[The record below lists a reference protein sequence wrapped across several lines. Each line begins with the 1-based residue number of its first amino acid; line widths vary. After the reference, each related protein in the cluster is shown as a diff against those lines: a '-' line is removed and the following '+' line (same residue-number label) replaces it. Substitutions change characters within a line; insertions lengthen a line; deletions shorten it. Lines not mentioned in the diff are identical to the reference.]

1 MDPFIFH
8 GFFTTLL
15 GGDKAAMLKLFE
27 WMEGM
32 LLTPEVKRDKA
43 IVLVGPQGCGK
54 SAVIEV
60 LRRMLGGGAVLETTA
75 PQFDVW
81 GRFNG
86 LMENALVVCISE
98 LPLTGVESRS
108 WQGPLKEL
116 IISENIQVKERYQP
130 VRTVRSFHRV
140 VLTSNVDL
148 PFLNSARRY
157 NKIQCHHPS
166 GDAEMQLAHFKAFYD
181 MLDQATPH
189 DLRQAVLSG
198 ATRLQWKMHAIQVE
212 PGESATAYL
221 KAVAKILNQSG
232 DAGAKAMISSAL
244 LGSWAVKKA
253 PSSPLPAEL
262 ALLVAASVLKSM
274 LADTVVS

>member
-1 MDPFIFH
+1 MDQSTFD

-15 GGDKAAMLKLFE
+15 GGDKVAMLKLFE

-32 LLTPEVKRDKA
+32 LLTPEVKPDKA
-43 IVLVGPQGCGK
+43 IVLVGPPCCGK
-54 SAVIEV
+54 IPLINM
-60 LRRMLGGGAVLETTA
+60 LRRMLGGGAVLQTTA
-75 PQFDVW
+75 PQQNVW

-86 LMENALVVCISE
+86 LMENALVVCIDE
-98 LPLTGVESRS
+98 VTDRRLRS
-108 WQGPLKEL
+108 WHGEL
-116 IISENIQVKERYQP
+116 EMLITDLNIQVNEQP
-130 VRTVRSFHRV
+130 IRAVRSFHRV
-140 VLTSNVDL
+140 MLTTNVDL

-221 KAVAKILNQSG
+221 KAVAKILHQSG